1 MKKTI
6 RIPLVFII
14 LLIASVTIICV
25 KSNAS
30 TTGVITEVT
39 VNVRKEASVDSDVVM
54 FVTQDDKVEVIEKT
68 GEWYKIKYN
77 KKEGYVYS
85 DFVKVDSEKI
95 SQSTTTEQEK
105 LQSEDDEVTKT
116 ITPSLILSK
125 DTVVKIAPSI
135 MSDVIYTT
143 TEETTINVNEQINGW
158 SYITVNNINGWVRTE
173 DIKEADNKETT
184 EEENKTENEDQKEEN
199 KTAYIKYDS
208 VNLRKEP
215 SADSTILQKLK
226 LNEEVSIIEEVDSI
240 WCKVSIDGATGYISK
255 ELLSDTKQEEKKE
268 ETTNTTSRDGE
279 SVTRE
284 NVKEETKENNSK
296 SETSNNK
303 TSTSKTNE
311 IVEYAMKYLGCDY
324 VYGGSSP
331 KGFDCS
337 GFTSYVYKKF
347 GYNLSR
353 SSGGQA
359 NDGTKVNKADLQ
371 PGDLVIYKNQSL
383 TKIGHVGIY
392 IGNNKMIHASE
403 PGVGVT
409 ITDIDSKA
417 HKYPQRFVMGRR
429 IVK

>member
-1 MKKTI
+1 
-6 RIPLVFII
+6 
-14 LLIASVTIICV
+14 
-25 KSNAS
+25 
-30 TTGVITEVT
+30 
-39 VNVRKEASVDSDVVM
+39 M

-116 ITPSLILSK
+116 ITPSLVLSK

-143 TEETTINVNEQINGW
+143 TEETTINVNEQINCW

-184 EEENKTENEDQKEEN
+184 AEENKTESEDQKEEN

-268 ETTNTTSRDGE
+268 ETTNTT
-279 SVTRE
+279 
-284 NVKEETKENNSK
+284 
-296 SETSNNK
+296 
-303 TSTSKTNE
+303 
-311 IVEYAMKYLGCDY
+311 
-324 VYGGSSP
+324 
-331 KGFDCS
+331 
-337 GFTSYVYKKF
+337 
-347 GYNLSR
+347 
-353 SSGGQA
+353 
-359 NDGTKVNKADLQ
+359 
-371 PGDLVIYKNQSL
+371 
-383 TKIGHVGIY
+383 
-392 IGNNKMIHASE
+392 
-403 PGVGVT
+403 
-409 ITDIDSKA
+409 
-417 HKYPQRFVMGRR
+417 
-429 IVK
+429 

>member
-255 ELLSDTKQEEKKE
+255 ELLSDTKQEEKEQLVRRKKG
-268 ETTNTTSRDGE
+268 R
-279 SVTRE
+279 
-284 NVKEETKENNSK
+284 
-296 SETSNNK
+296 NNK
-303 TSTSKTNE
+303 
-311 IVEYAMKYLGCDY
+311 
-324 VYGGSSP
+324 
-331 KGFDCS
+331 
-337 GFTSYVYKKF
+337 
-347 GYNLSR
+347 YNIKR
-353 SSGGQA
+353 W
-359 NDGTKVNKADLQ
+359 
-371 PGDLVIYKNQSL
+371 
-383 TKIGHVGIY
+383 
-392 IGNNKMIHASE
+392 
-403 PGVGVT
+403 
-409 ITDIDSKA
+409 
-417 HKYPQRFVMGRR
+417 R
-429 IVK
+429 ISN

>member
-95 SQSTTTEQEK
+95 SQSSTTEQEK

-116 ITPSLILSK
+116 ITPSLVLSK

-135 MSDVIYTT
+135 MSNVIYTT

-173 DIKEADNKETT
+173 NIKEADNKETT
-184 EEENKTENEDQKEEN
+184 SEENKTEGEDQKEEN

-240 WCKVSIDGATGYISK
+240 WCKVSIDGTTGYISK
-255 ELLSDTKQEEKKE
+255 ELLADTKQEEKKE
-268 ETTNTTSRDGE
+268 QTTNTTSRDGE
-279 SVTRE
+279 SVNRE
-284 NVKEETKENNSK
+284 TVKEETKENES
-296 SETSNNK
+296 
-303 TSTSKTNE
+303 STTKGSE

-331 KGFDCS
+331 SGFDCS

-353 SSGGQA
+353 SSVDQA
-359 NDGTKVNKADLQ
+359 NDGTKVNKDDLQ

-417 HKYPQRFVMGRR
+417 YKYPQRFVMGRR
-429 IVK
+429 IIK

>member
-116 ITPSLILSK
+116 ITPSLILEK
-125 DTVVKIAPSI
+125 NTTVKIAPSI
-135 MSDVIYTT
+135 MSYVIYTT

-184 EEENKTENEDQKEEN
+184 AEEN

-383 TKIGHVGIY
+383 TRIGHVGIY

>member
-116 ITPSLILSK
+116 ITPSLVLSK

-337 GFTSYVYKKF
+337 GFTSYVYKNF
-347 GYNLSR
+347 GISLPRTSDGQSAVGTAVSRANLM
-353 SSGGQA
+353 
-359 NDGTKVNKADLQ
+359 
-371 PGDLVIYKNQSL
+371 PGDLVIYS
-383 TKIGHVGIY
+383 GHVAIY
-392 IGNNKMIHASE
+392 VGGGNVIHAPR
-403 PGVGVT
+403 PGKTVCIVPLDQAGYGF
-409 ITDIDSKA
+409 SG
-417 HKYPQRFVMGRR
+417 GRR
-429 IVK
+429 VL